1 MYSYLTSQLA
11 DQGRREV
18 LAEQRQAQAAAL
30 ATSVRRDRRSRSRRV
45 RLAARKVLWLRS
57 EPQR

>member
-11 DQGRREV
+11 DQRCREV

-30 ATSVRRDRRSRSRRV
+30 AISALRGRRSRSRRV
-45 RLAARKVLWLRS
+45 RLAVRKILWLRS
-57 EPQR
+57 EPQG